1 MTGTATTILVIML
14 SASFA
19 RRFGKKAVV
28 VTTFGLSALNAF
40 AFYLLKPDYVYGMI
54 VLTILGSAI
63 YAPSVALLWA
73 IFADVADYS
82 EWQTGRR
89 FTGTVFATIGFA
101 LKAGLALGSASFLW
115 IMAGMFGYATQLP
128 SAPEA
133 LQGYRVTS
141 SIVVGLLFVI
151 CTFLLMGYKLNKKLT
166 IEMADTLAERRKKA
180 TA

>member
-1 MTGTATTILVIML
+1 
-14 SASFA
+14 
-19 RRFGKKAVV
+19 
-28 VTTFGLSALNAF
+28 
-40 AFYLLKPDYVYGMI
+40 
-54 VLTILGSAI
+54 
-63 YAPSVALLWA
+63 
-73 IFADVADYS
+73 
-82 EWQTGRR
+82 
-89 FTGTVFATIGFA
+89 
-101 LKAGLALGSASFLW
+101 
-115 IMAGMFGYATQLP
+115 MAGMFGYATQLP